1 MREII
6 EALEPKLVWKNFY
19 LISQIPRCS
28 KHEEQLR
35 DFLIQFAKEHGCT
48 YKVDDVGN
56 LVIKKPASPGM
67 EDRPG
72 CVIQGHMDMVCEK
85 NNDTQ
90 HDFSKDPIKLKVE
103 DGWVTAEGT
112 TLGADNGIAIAMAM
126 AIIEDENVQ
135 HPPMEFLFTV
145 DEETGLTG
153 ASSLKSD
160 FVEGKYLLNIDS
172 EEETTLFI
180 GCAGGQNTILRKKI
194 EWLEPHTD
202 HTTVLLKI
210 GGLRGGHSGLNIHQ
224 GLGNAIK
231 LLGRL
236 LYHLEDLFHYHI
248 SAINGGSAH
257 NAIPR
262 EAEAVL
268 DVPKDQLDA
277 LKAFAQKY
285 EKIFKDELKFV
296 DKDVTVKIE
305 EHARAEKVFSTPFKD
320 QLVRLLYVM
329 PHGVMAMSHAIEG
342 LVETSTNMAIITTKG
357 DEVEMLT
364 SQRSSIAS
372 SITDIADR
380 VKALGELAGFEVKQT
395 DGYPAWQ
402 PNPDSKLLQICK
414 SIYAEK
420 FGKEPEVTA
429 IHAGLECGII
439 GEKYEGMDMISFGPD
454 ILGAHSP
461 DEKIRIESV
470 QHVWEYLLEVLKKIN

>member
-85 NNDTQ
+85 NKDTQ

-202 HTTVLLKI
+202 HTTVLLKV

-236 LYHLEDLFHYHI
+236 LYHLDGLFHYHI

-268 DVPKDQLDA
+268 DVPEDQLDA
-277 LKAFAQKY
+277 LKAFAQNY

-372 SITDIADR
+372 SITDISDR

-420 FGKEPEVTA
+420 FGKEPEVTD

>member
-1 MREII
+1 MKEII

-28 KHEEQLR
+28 KHEEKIRQ
-35 DFLIQFAKEHGCT
+35 FLIDFASQRGYT
-48 YKVDDVGN
+48 YKTDEVGN
-56 LVIKKPASPGM
+56 LVIKKPATPGM

-85 NNDTQ
+85 NKDTQ
-90 HDFSKDPIKLKVE
+90 HDFSKDPLKLKVE

-112 TLGADNGIAIAMAM
+112 TLGADNGIALAMAM
-126 AIIEDENVQ
+126 AIMEDDSIQ
-135 HPPMEFLFTV
+135 HPPLEFLFTV

-153 ASSLKSD
+153 ATALKSD

-180 GCAGGQNTILRKKI
+180 GCAGGQNTILRKTI
-194 EWLEPHTD
+194 EWVEPHAD
-202 HTTVLLKI
+202 HTTMLLKV

-231 LLGRL
+231 LLSRV
-236 LYHLEDLFHYHI
+236 LYNLDSLFHYHL
-248 SAINGGSAH
+248 AAVNGGSAH

-262 EAEAVL
+262 EAEAVI
-268 DVPKDQLDA
+268 DVPGNQINDLQNLV
-277 LKAFAQKY
+277 QKF

-296 DKDVTVKIE
+296 DKDVTVTVE
-305 EHARAEKVFSTPFKD
+305 EHPRVNKVFSTPFKD
-320 QLVRLLYVM
+320 QLVRLLYTI

-342 LVETSTNMAIITTKG
+342 LVETSTNMATISTGSDTI
-357 DEVEMLT
+357 ELLT

-372 SITDIADR
+372 SITDISDR
-380 VKALGELAGFEVKQT
+380 VKALGELAEFDVEQK

-414 SIYAEK
+414 SIYKEK

-461 DEKIRIESV
+461 DERIRIESV

>member
-1 MREII
+1 MI

-19 LISQIPRCS
+19 AISQIPRCS
-28 KHEEQLR
+28 KHEEKIR
-35 DFLIQFAKEHGCT
+35 DFLINFAKAHGYT
-48 YKVDDVGN
+48 YKVDEVGN
-56 LVIKKPASPGM
+56 VVIKKPATPGM
-67 EDRPG
+67 ENRPV

-85 NNDTQ
+85 NKDTK

-126 AIIEDENVQ
+126 ALMEDEKVE
-135 HPPMEFLFTV
+135 HPPLEFLFTV

-153 ASSLKSD
+153 ATALKSD

-180 GCAGGQNTILRKKI
+180 GCAGGQNTILHKSI
-194 EWLEPHTD
+194 GWVEPHED
-202 HTTVLLKI
+202 YVTVLLKI

-236 LYHLEDLFHYHI
+236 LYNLNDLFHYHI
-248 SAINGGSAH
+248 AAINGGSAH

-262 EAEAVL
+262 EAEAL
-268 DVPKDQLDA
+268 IDVPKDKLTD
-277 LKAFAQKY
+277 LKTFAQKY
-285 EKIFKDELKFV
+285 EAIFKDELQFI
-296 DKDVTVKIE
+296 DKDVSVRVE
-305 EHARAEKVFSTPFKD
+305 EQDKAAKVFSTPFKD
-320 QLVRLLYVM
+320 QLVRLLYTI

-342 LVETSTNMAIITTKG
+342 LVETSTNLATISSTS
-357 DEVEMLT
+357 ERVEILT
-364 SQRSSIAS
+364 SQRSSIAT
-372 SITDIADR
+372 SITDISDR
-380 VKALGELAGFEVKQT
+380 VKALGELANFEVEQK

-414 SIYAEK
+414 TIYTEK

-470 QHVWEYLLEVLKKIN
+470 QHIWDYLLEILRKIGS

>member
-1 MREII
+1 MKEVI

-28 KHEEQLR
+28 KNEEKIR
-35 DFLIQFAKEHGCT
+35 NFLIDFAKKHGYD
-48 YKVDDVGN
+48 YKVDEVGN
-56 LVIKKPASPGM
+56 LVIKKPATPGM
-67 EDRPG
+67 ENRPG

-85 NNDTQ
+85 NKDIR
-90 HDFSKDPIKLKVE
+90 HDFSKDPLKLKVE

-126 AIIEDENVQ
+126 ALMEDENVQ
-135 HPPMEFLFTV
+135 HPPLEFLFTV

-153 ASSLKSD
+153 ASSLKSE

-194 EWLEPHTD
+194 EWVEPHKD
-202 HTTVLLKI
+202 HVTVVLKV

-236 LYHLEDLFHYHI
+236 LYNLNDLFHYHI

-262 EAEAVL
+262 EAEAVI
-268 DVPKDQLDA
+268 DVPADQLDA
-277 LKAFAQKY
+277 LKQFAQKF
-285 EKIFKDELKFV
+285 EAIFKDELKFV
-296 DKDVTVKIE
+296 DKDVTVKVE
-305 EHARAEKVFSTPFKD
+305 EHARAAKVFSTPFKD
-320 QLVRLLYVM
+320 QLVRLLYTI
-329 PHGVMAMSHAIEG
+329 PYGVMAMSHAIEG
-342 LVETSTNMAIITTKG
+342 LVETSTNMATIATSE
-357 DEVEMLT
+357 DAVELLT

-372 SITDIADR
+372 SITDISDR
-380 VKALGELAGFEVKQT
+380 VKALGELAEFAVEQK

-402 PNPDSKLLQICK
+402 PNPDSKLLQVCK
-414 SIYAEK
+414 TIYKEK

-470 QHVWEYLLEVLKKIN
+470 QHVWEYLLEILKKIN

>member
-85 NNDTQ
+85 NKDTQ

-202 HTTVLLKI
+202 HTTVLLKV

-236 LYHLEDLFHYHI
+236 LYHLDGLFHYHI

-268 DVPKDQLDA
+268 DVPEDQLDA
-277 LKAFAQKY
+277 LKAFAQNY

-372 SITDIADR
+372 SITDISDR

>member
-1 MREII
+1 MKEVI
-6 EALEPKLVWKNFY
+6 ENLEPKLVWKNFY
-19 LISQIPRCS
+19 AISQIPRCS
-28 KHEEQLR
+28 KHEEKIR
-35 DFLIQFAKEHGCT
+35 EYLINFAKERGYS
-48 YKVDDVGN
+48 YKVDEVGN
-56 LVIKKPASPGM
+56 LVIKKTATPGM
-67 EDRPG
+67 ENRPG

-85 NNDTQ
+85 NKDTQ

-126 AIIEDENVQ
+126 ALMEDENVQ
-135 HPPMEFLFTV
+135 HPPLEFLFTV

-153 ASSLKSD
+153 ATALKSD

-180 GCAGGQNTILRKKI
+180 GCAGGQNTILSKSI
-194 EWLEPHTD
+194 DWVEPHSD
-202 HTTVLLKI
+202 YTTLLLKV
-210 GGLRGGHSGLNIHQ
+210 GGLRGGHSGLNIDQ

-231 LLGRL
+231 LLARVL
-236 LYHLEDLFHYHI
+236 YNLDDVCHYHLAGV
-248 SAINGGSAH
+248 SGGSAH

-262 EAEAVL
+262 EAEAII
-268 DVPKDQLDA
+268 DVPADKVAAVQDQA
-277 LKAFAQKY
+277 KKF
-285 EKIFKDELKFV
+285 ETIFKDELKFV
-296 DKDVTVKIE
+296 DKDVVVKVE
-305 EHARAEKVFSTPFKD
+305 DYERVSKVFSTPFRDKM
-320 QLVRLLYVM
+320 VRLLYSI

-342 LVETSTNMAIITTKG
+342 LVETSTNVATVSTSENEI
-357 DEVEMLT
+357 ELLT

-372 SITDIADR
+372 SITDISDR
-380 VKALGELAGFEVKQT
+380 VKALGELAEFNVEQK

-402 PNPDSKLLQICK
+402 PNPDSKLLQVCK
-414 SIYAEK
+414 SIYTEK

-454 ILGAHSP
+454 IMGAHSP

-470 QHVWEYLLEVLKKIN
+470 QHVWEYLLEILKKIN